1 MKKRAS
7 KVAHN
12 RPRPF
17 YFTVQPRPMAHSPEL
32 IFHIMK
38 SRDQTS
44 VLLSVVYKL
53 QVHNAVLIEFAPS
66 KLQRQIHIKF
76 QKNLHFQM
84 DIFSH
89 LDFSHSRRN
98 AFRSVYIDF
107 SIIKSDKS
115 KGLVFGLT
123 GINYGKSHERGS
135 IKRVIEYHGNKVN
148 SDCKVF

>member
-1 MKKRAS
+1 
-7 KVAHN
+7 
-12 RPRPF
+12 
-17 YFTVQPRPMAHSPEL
+17 
-32 IFHIMK
+32 
-38 SRDQTS
+38 
-44 VLLSVVYKL
+44 
-53 QVHNAVLIEFAPS
+53 
-66 KLQRQIHIKF
+66 
-76 QKNLHFQM
+76 M
-84 DIFSH
+84 DSFSH

-148 SDCKVF
+148 SNCEVFFYIMIFTIHSEMFLRDLSYAIQL